1 MASMSARSPTVHG
14 SSSRNT
20 TEPEVREAS
29 DHSAHGINC
38 FLPMS
43 ATTIHHGCSRAAD
56 SHARITGFSPLL
68 ALA

>member
-1 MASMSARSPTVHG
+1 MASTSARSPTVHG

-20 TEPEVREAS
+20 TDPAAREAS
-29 DHSAHGINC
+29 DHSAHGMSC

-43 ATTIHHGCSRAAD
+43 ATTIHHGCSRTAD
-56 SHARITGFSPLL
+56 SHARISGFSPLL